1 LIIKVTDDKKKLLEA
16 AEGLSEAKRKALDEF
31 LTSYHAKGDLIRFK
45 KELPEKRSSFQ
56 DIEEELNTNNA
67 NLGKY

>member
-1 LIIKVTDDKKKLLEA
+1 MQQYELSLTNISPKVSL
-16 AEGLSEAKRKALDEF
+16 EAKRKALDEF
-31 LTSYHAKGDLIRFK
+31 LTSYHAKDDLIRFK

-67 NLGKY
+67 NLDKY